1 MAWFG
6 CFQVSHR
13 ETVVSLTAG
22 ERPGGEQLGEE
33 VSSVLDIT
41 SKRFIRPAD
50 RGVFF
55 KGTF

>member
-1 MAWFG
+1 M
-6 CFQVSHR
+6 
-13 ETVVSLTAG
+13 VSLTAG
-22 ERPGGEQLGEE
+22 ERPVGEQLGEE

-41 SKRFIRPAD
+41 SERFIRPAD

>member
-1 MAWFG
+1 M
-6 CFQVSHR
+6 
-13 ETVVSLTAG
+13 VSLTAG

-41 SKRFIRPAD
+41 SERFIRPTD
-50 RGVFF
+50 RGVLF